1 MSPSWEP
8 GEAGHRCPKGHTTQ
22 KGRLLGAHSTQYCL
36 PQKLI
41 GTLQVTGRRGHT
53 WTSRGTGVLFWPTQG
68 EGSFSQDLAVDSDGR
83 GTGGGAGGRGGG
95 GSLWCPGIEESR
107 WLRPLTHPLF
117 SPFSL
122 PHKFLRRAPPSSLRP
137 KLIIPSC
144 VWYFFPGGIFCFSSK
159 GQSSPRV

>member
-41 GTLQVTGRRGHT
+41 GTLQVTGRKGHT
-53 WTSRGTGVLFWPTQG
+53 WTSRGTGVLLGPTQG

-107 WLRPLTHPLF
+107 WLRPLTHPLLPLQPAPQVPAQ
-117 SPFSL
+117 SPSL
-122 PHKFLRRAPPSSLRP
+122 
-137 KLIIPSC
+137 IPEAQINNTFMC
-144 VWYFFPGGIFCFSSK
+144 LVFFPRGHFLFFIQGSEFT
-159 GQSSPRV
+159 

>member
-1 MSPSWEP
+1 MCCFGRLKGRAHSAKTSLWTQM
-8 GEAGHRCPKGHTTQ
+8 GEAR
-22 KGRLLGAHSTQYCL
+22 
-36 PQKLI
+36 
-41 GTLQVTGRRGHT
+41 
-53 WTSRGTGVLFWPTQG
+53 
-68 EGSFSQDLAVDSDGR
+68 E
-83 GTGGGAGGRGGG
+83 GGREDGGG